1 MPCAP
6 GLLLLSPHPGACRE
20 VAAERAQGVEGL
32 LWRHKELSSD
42 PSACAQVVLVLC
54 DSKHSS
60 GGRDWCI
67 LGTHWPARLPD
78 RISSMFSIVKVKGTL
93 GDS

>member
-32 LWRHKELSSD
+32 LWRCKNA
-42 PSACAQVVLVLC
+42 SAYAQLVLVC
-54 DSKHSS
+54 DSNHSS

>member
-32 LWRHKELSSD
+32 LWRHKDLNSD
-42 PSACAQVVLVLC
+42 PSAYVLLVLVLFN
-54 DSKHSS
+54 SKHSS
-60 GGRDWCI
+60 GDRDWCI
-67 LGTHWPARLPD
+67 LGTHWPACLPD
-78 RISSMFSIVKVKGTL
+78 RMSSMFSIVKVKGDT
-93 GDS
+93 G